1 MARAD
6 MEWERRIGRRLRL
19 RDLHI
24 LSTVIERGSMAKAAA
39 HLTVSQPAVSDAIAN
54 LEAALGVRLL
64 DRGPH
69 GIAPTIYAEAL
80 IKRGHVVFD
89 ELRQGIRDIEFLA
102 NPVAGEVRIG
112 CPESLAPVASAIIDR
127 LSRRYPGV
135 VVHAVTTQPATLEFR
150 ELRERKVDLLLGR
163 MISSSL
169 VEDDID
175 VEILF
180 EDRLF
185 VVAGARNRWARR
197 EKIELAELTNE
208 RWVLMPPNNA
218 LSSLVAQAFRACGL
232 DPPRQSVT
240 ADIHVRIHLVTT
252 GRFLTVLPA
261 DLLQFIDKRWSLRT
275 LPVDLGIRA
284 PSLAVLTL
292 RNRTL
297 SPVTQLFIEGARGVA
312 KSMAA
317 GMDARTARRR
327 KPNVS

>member
-1 MARAD
+1 MTRAA

-24 LSTVIERGSMAKAAA
+24 LSTVVERGSMAKAAA
-39 HLTVSQPAVSDAIAN
+39 HLAVSQPAVSDAIAN

-64 DRGPH
+64 DRVPH
-69 GIAPTIYAEAL
+69 GVEPTIYAAAL
-80 IKRGHVVFD
+80 LKRGHVVFD
-89 ELRQGIRDIEFLA
+89 ELRQGIKDIEFLA
-102 NPVAGEVRIG
+102 DPTVGEVRVG

-127 LSRRYPGV
+127 LSRDYPAV
-135 VVHAVTTQPATLEFR
+135 IVHVVTTQPATLEFR

-163 MISSSL
+163 MISPAR
-169 VEDDID
+169 VDEDID

-185 VVAGARNRWARR
+185 VVAGARSRWTRR
-197 EKIELAELTNE
+197 QKIELAELAKE
-208 RWVLMPPNNA
+208 RWILLPPNNA
-218 LSSLVAQAFRACGL
+218 LSSLVAQAFRSRGL
-232 DPPRQSVT
+232 EPPRESVT
-240 ADIHVRIHLVTT
+240 ADIHLRIHLLTT

-261 DLLQFIDKRWSLRT
+261 DVLQFVGKRWSLRT
-275 LPVDLGIRA
+275 LPIDLGIQA
-284 PSLAVLTL
+284 PSLGILTL

-297 SPVTQLFIEGARGVA
+297 TPVAQLFIGCTREVT

-317 GMDARTARRR
+317 GWKPTRKVR